1 MVKNAKIIIDNL
13 SPFLEKE
20 LPKYLKNN
28 PENILDILNNSKVKE
43 KIASSGQEPEFIHKV
58 AEASMPF
65 LQDAMPSITKLANHA
80 FADSDKIANIMQKA
94 ALIKVTSERRNPSIT

>member
-43 KIASSGQEPEFIHKV
+43 KIASSGQEPEFY
-58 AEASMPF
+58 
-65 LQDAMPSITKLANHA
+65 T
-80 FADSDKIANIMQKA
+80 
-94 ALIKVTSERRNPSIT
+94 